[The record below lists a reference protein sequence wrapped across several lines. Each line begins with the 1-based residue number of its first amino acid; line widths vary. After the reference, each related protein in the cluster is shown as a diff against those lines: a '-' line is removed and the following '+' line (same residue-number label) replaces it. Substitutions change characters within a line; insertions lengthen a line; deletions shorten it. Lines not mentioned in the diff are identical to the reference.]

1 MRARNMWYAAAL
13 AAIPVA
19 LTGSAQADHINANT
33 QTSGSVV
40 IQPAQPPVVIQPGQ
54 SVVVQPG
61 PNATVVA
68 PGPQMVQAEDLE
80 ANEVRAQ
87 TIYANKIEASEIQGS
102 IHQTAKVKLDGS
114 VRDMRV
120 PTVVASVLYA
130 DTIKAH
136 RVVADHIF
144 VRELERR

>member
-1 MRARNMWYAAAL
+1 
-13 AAIPVA
+13 
-19 LTGSAQADHINANT
+19 
-33 QTSGSVV
+33 
-40 IQPAQPPVVIQPGQ
+40 
-54 SVVVQPG
+54 
-61 PNATVVA
+61 
-68 PGPQMVQAEDLE
+68 MVQAENLE